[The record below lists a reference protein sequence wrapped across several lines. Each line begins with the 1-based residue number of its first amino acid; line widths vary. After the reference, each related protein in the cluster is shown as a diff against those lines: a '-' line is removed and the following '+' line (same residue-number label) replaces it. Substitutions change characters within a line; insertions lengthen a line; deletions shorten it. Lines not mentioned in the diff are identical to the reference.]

1 MADFKFFS
9 NILED
14 TFGSSKIDK
23 QTFGEHVYYAY
34 RVEPTTVNNI
44 PSFKVSYQVSYA
56 PKDHKNIQ
64 DVTGRFAKVVSDDQ
78 IGINDILEAEGIKLA
93 SGEVYKYNTY
103 HRTNLI
109 PYLIKEIRKQLPTIS
124 EQLAAQP
131 PYSIDWDAETEIA
144 KVKMFEDSVV
154 DTRDYSTNDGKPSNS
169 DEEYTR
175 VVTFTIPQQVSF
187 AFPDP
192 DKLLFSDMSANVYE
206 SFVQTVMTVAK
217 AAKKNPTEETA
228 KAFLAKHF
236 PELTKQNLKPAWAYS
251 QIQESNN
258 DGSTARRFQIPST
271 FVRGMILEKQ
281 LTDYIRNN
289 FGSTDPVDPTVPVED
304 RDKKAREQRQKN
316 QEEADRIAKLRSKVK
331 LTEQAFLLKNLKHFT
346 KKAIG
351 FREAF
356 PYDNFACLDTKEQ
369 NSISDFV
376 TLVTTQN
383 NMAGLFERLKPIH
396 ISSMLPIVKVY
407 GYEDKRR
414 DRVYE
419 YQFEEFSRF
428 SAGEDLLG
436 TSTGVNMTSFSWNF
450 RGETPFL
457 ADKKIDCQMTLR
469 AQSVDALVASKFS
482 KGIEY
487 SFSNLF
493 LPVQPKET
501 KNGRSIGETDSE
513 VRKMRARAIVSY
525 SIDRDSAPWKSDKA
539 LADMVEA
546 MTVELE
552 LSLTSHSIDL
562 NQDGTMKVNINFIG
576 RYDAEVKEPDSS
588 NILSRAGTPEENTDF
603 QHGMSF
609 QYGTTNADGSTQ
621 FDGQSLVPEKELK
634 IRELRNKIASL
645 EGQGG
650 YQEKVRESLK
660 EALKTLEG
668 PEASAPKKE
677 TNEFDRKRGVLNLMR
692 KIYEKRGIK
701 IARFDLENLEVI
713 AATKEEVETEQSK
726 PGRGTGQSVEE
737 SMPTEEEMPENPLQ
751 TISDL
756 KQSLRR
762 DVDLFINKMDGYLS
776 QYINVKYLFL
786 GDILEAAL
794 ESYAENADSSS
805 HDKHVRDLRVILGP
819 MEFISGYYDSSTGQG
834 FTPTY
839 NGETGD
845 FDNPELL
852 SKCQALQEKKKKGKL
867 NDSQEKQLKACQ
879 EALRNIKPT
888 KVVCNIADIPVSVN
902 LFNSW
907 LTENILDE
915 GKTKMTFDDFIKSI
929 TSRLIPQLIRHE
941 AENILLPRVN
951 SKVFDSVHSAPTDVT
966 APFADGVGFVMEK
979 NEKSKTDTPMWK
991 PFREGFISSR
1001 EKKRV
1006 YIEELKSGKN
1016 PGIPL
1021 PNRAAFPGAHMADY
1035 LMIYGEPLSQT
1046 KAFDKKRDN
1055 AQGIYH
1061 LQVGQDA
1068 GVVKEINLS
1077 VVEDQSFE
1085 SFVIQKALQNGNN
1098 VRKRFYDAKVDM
1110 QGVTFFRPGQKV
1122 FINPAAFGR
1131 QEDLKSFGL
1140 LAYYTVITS
1149 ENIIEDGQY
1158 KTSLDCKFHAYPD
1171 TEGDK

>member
-9 NILED
+9 EFLED
-14 TFGSSKIDK
+14 SFLSSRISK
-23 QTFGEHVYYAY
+23 QSYGEHIYYAY
-34 RVEPTTVNNI
+34 RVRPVDVSGI
-44 PSFKVSYQVSYA
+44 PSFEITYKLAYHPA
-56 PKDHKNIQ
+56 TH
-64 DVTGRFAKVVSDDQ
+64 DVTGDSDLQDVLSNISLVANSPY
-78 IGINDILEAEGIKLA
+78 IGVNEILAAEGITMHGA
-93 SGEVYKYNTY
+93 PYDVYVALTDQTEKMKN
-103 HRTNLI
+103 
-109 PYLIKEIRKQLPTIS
+109 
-124 EQLAAQP
+124 QLAG
-131 PYSIDWDAETEIA
+131 S
-144 KVKMFEDSVV
+144 
-154 DTRDYSTNDGKPSNS
+154 KPSTLVPTNAAFARD
-169 DEEYTR
+169 DEGPFTLRFAQFPEDPIQELEYTDPQNVDATAEEFTR
-175 VVTFTIPQQVSF
+175 AVTFTVSQNILMQ
-187 AFPDP
+187 FPSTAATDRN
-192 DKLLFSDMSANVYE
+192 AYQ
-206 SFVQTVMTVAK
+206 SFVELVLFT
-217 AAKKNPTEETA
+217 AKKEGLRPRTNGNEPVTSSQARE
-228 KAFLAKHF
+228 FLAEHF
-236 PELTKQNLKPAWAYS
+236 PLLTIANIRKS
-251 QIQESNN
+251 F
-258 DGSTARRFQIPST
+258 STIPST
-271 FVRGMILEKQ
+271 RTGFLDQLRDFVDNVKPENPFFQMPSSFLRGMTTVGQ
-281 LTDYIRNN
+281 LKDYIKNN
-289 FGSTDPVDPTVPVED
+289 FGSTDPVDPTIPVED
-304 RDKKAREQRQKN
+304 RAKKLQEQQAAQQAELARL
-316 QEEADRIAKLRSKVK
+316 AKLRSKVK

-383 NMAGLFERLKPIH
+383 NMTGLFERLKPIH

-407 GYEDKRR
+407 GYEDKRK

-469 AQSVDALVASKFS
+469 AQSVDALVASRFF

-487 SFSNLF
+487 NFSNLF
-493 LPVQPKET
+493 LPIQPRET
-501 KNGRSIGETDSE
+501 KNGSSIGETDSE
-513 VRKMRARAIVSY
+513 VRKMRNRVTVSY

-562 NQDGTMKVNINFIG
+562 NQDGTMKVNVNFIG

-588 NILSRAGTPEENTDF
+588 NILSRAGTPEE
-603 QHGMSF
+603 QEQEMSLV
-609 QYGTTNADGSTQ
+609 
-621 FDGQSLVPEKELK
+621 DGQTDATKHDEIKK
-634 IRELRNKIASL
+634 LRARIKSL
-645 EGQGG
+645 ENLDGRHV
-650 YQEKVRESLK
+650 EERKKL
-660 EALKTLEG
+660 EADLRVLEG
-668 PEASAPKKE
+668 PDASAPKKE
-677 TNEFDRKRGVLNLMR
+677 TNEFDRKKGVLNLMR

-915 GKTKMTFDDFIKSI
+915 GKTKMTFDDFIKST

-951 SKVFDSVHSAPTDVT
+951 SKIFDSVHSAPTDVT

-979 NEKSKTDTPMWK
+979 NEKSKNDTPMWK

-1016 PGIPL
+1016 PGVPL

-1046 KAFDKKRDN
+1046 KPFNKKRDN

-1077 VVEDQSFE
+1077 VIEDQSFE

-1131 QEDLKSFGL
+1131 PEDLKSFGL

-1171 TEGDK
+1171 TEGDN

>member
-1 MADFKFFS
+1 MADFKYFNQNGVTS
-9 NILED
+9 VAQ
-14 TFGSSKIDK
+14 
-23 QTFGEHVYYAY
+23 QTKGEHVYYAY
-34 RVEPTTVNNI
+34 KIESTTVRDF
-44 PSFKVSYQVSYA
+44 PSFKVSYQLSYA
-56 PKDHKNIQ
+56 PKDHKNTQ
-64 DVTGRFAKVVSDDQ
+64 DVRDHIVEAIYDQ
-78 IGINDILEAEGIKLA
+78 HIGIENILKIEGITLA
-93 SGEVYKYNTY
+93 SGEPYNYKT
-103 HRTNLI
+103 TLSQGT
-109 PYLIKEIRKQLPTIS
+109 PYLTKEIQSQFPAML
-124 EQLAAQP
+124 EQILGQP
-131 PYSIDWDAETEIA
+131 PYSIELSEDGQIA
-144 KVKMFEDSVV
+144 KYKMFEDSAVQ
-154 DTRDYSTNDGKPSNS
+154 TRDYSTDVNKPSNS
-169 DEEYTR
+169 DEDFTR
-175 VVTFTIPQQVSF
+175 VITFNIYQQVSF
-187 AFPDP
+187 AFHPNAHP
-192 DKLLFSDMSANVYE
+192 RPSYSDVYE

-217 AAKKNPTEETA
+217 AAKKSPTEETA

-236 PELTKQNLKPAWAYS
+236 PELTKQNIKTSWTYATRG
-251 QIQESNN
+251 SNTN
-258 DGSTARRFQIPST
+258 NEEASNRFQIPNT
-271 FVRGMILEKQ
+271 LVRGMTFEKQ
-281 LTDYIRNN
+281 FTDYTRNN

-304 RDKKAREQRQKN
+304 REKKAREKRQKN
-316 QEEADRIAKLRSKVK
+316 QEEADRIANLRSKVK

-407 GYEDKRR
+407 GYEDKRK

-469 AQSVDALVASKFS
+469 AQSVDALVASRFS

-501 KNGRSIGETDSE
+501 NYGTSIGETDSE

-562 NQDGTMKVNINFIG
+562 NQDGTMKVNVNFIG

-588 NILSRAGTPEENTDF
+588 NILSRAGTPEENNDF

-634 IRELRNKIASL
+634 IRELRRKIDRL

-650 YQEKVRESLK
+650 FQEKVRESLK

-677 TNEFDRKRGVLNLMR
+677 TNEFDRKKGVLNLMR

-888 KVVCNIADIPVSVN
+888 KVACNIADIPVSVN

-929 TSRLIPQLIRHE
+929 TSRLIPQLIQHE

-951 SKVFDSVHSAPTDVT
+951 SKVFDSVHSAPTDVA
-966 APFADGVGFVMEK
+966 APFADGVGFVMEE
-979 NEKSKTDTPMWK
+979 NDTPMWK

-1122 FINPAAFGR
+1122 FINPSAFGR

-1171 TEGDK
+1171 TEGDN